1 MSADT
6 SRNLQSAGTKVGTV
20 RDRPHGPGTAG
31 SRRPSGRRPFRLAC
45 TAGALRRLG
54 GRVSFVEGEL
64 AGLAAVVRAGD
75 TCLDVGAEYGLY
87 TYTLADLVGR
97 GGTVHSFEPLP
108 GAFRVLSAGSALLG
122 CRSTVRRHRF
132 ALGSRTEHAEMSLP
146 VRRGLPVHGRAFVTS
161 GAEGLGPNDEFAG
174 ERRLP
179 VRVTTVDA
187 LRSGGRLGRVDF
199 IKADVEG
206 AEPAVLL
213 GAARTLRRDRPA
225 VLLEIEERHLAKYGW
240 DAQGVVDRME
250 REGYRMY
257 AWRDA
262 RWRPALR
269 VTDEGRNYLFVT
281 GRSGE

>member
-6 SRNLQSAGTKVGTV
+6 SRNLRSIGMEAGAV
-20 RDRPHGPGTAG
+20 RDRAGAPDAAG
-31 SRRPSGRRPFRLAC
+31 SRRPLARRPFRLSR
-45 TAGALRRLG
+45 TAGILRRLG

-64 AGLAAVVRAGD
+64 AGLAGVVRAGG

-87 TYTLADLVGR
+87 TYTLAGLVGPS
-97 GGTVHSFEPLP
+97 GAVHSFEPLP
-108 GAFRVLSAGSALLG
+108 GAFRVLSAGSTVLG
-122 CRSTVRRHRF
+122 CRGTVHRHRV
-132 ALGSRTEHAEMSLP
+132 ALGARTELAEMSLP

-161 GAEGLGPNDEFAG
+161 GADGLGPNEEFAG

-187 LRSGGRLGRVDF
+187 LRAGGVLGRVDF
-199 IKADVEG
+199 VKADVEG

-213 GAARTLRRDRPA
+213 GADRTLRSDRPA

-240 DAQGVVDRME
+240 NAQGVVDLME
-250 REGYRMY
+250 RQGYRMY
-257 AWRDA
+257 AWRNA
-262 RWRPALR
+262 RWRPVPR

-281 GRSGE
+281 DRDGA